1 MSEEVGRWRHALR
14 RFSMNTILE
23 DLKTRLEAGRM
34 PIGARG
40 VAMERVEVTAAQTT
54 DILAARHGDGN
65 AEEEYFQRNDDASQ
79 WRWRAPDYYEIV

>member
-1 MSEEVGRWRHALR
+1 MSNAPPTAPVYTVSNFNSL
-14 RFSMNTILE
+14 
-23 DLKTRLEAGRM
+23 LKTRLEAGRM

-65 AEEEYFQRNDDASQ
+65 AEEEYFQRNDDARQ